1 CGLADE
7 VQREVDTLIRSNR
20 FDGAVRLGEV
30 KSRFL
35 TAVKVVARRR
45 IGRKVAASDDPTLD
59 HEATDFLRDYL
70 EHERERKLPLF
81 NDLLG
86 GGWRRTVALSS
97 VGLVTAGFLL
107 AEVAPSRDPRR
118 IDELDARHARDIS
131 PLLATGYRDHAAAG
145 SMFIGT

>member
-1 CGLADE
+1 LGEADRGAFLDPDQTNTLQLVRMTVVLGHLATVSGQHAKDLAALSLSGAQIDAWICGLADE

-45 IGRKVAASDDPTLD
+45 IGRKVAASDEPTLD
-59 HEATDFLRDYL
+59 HEATDLLRDYL

-81 NDLLG
+81 ND
-86 GGWRRTVALSS
+86 
-97 VGLVTAGFLL
+97 
-107 AEVAPSRDPRR
+107 
-118 IDELDARHARDIS
+118 
-131 PLLATGYRDHAAAG
+131 
-145 SMFIGT
+145 